1 MSPWRK
7 KLYEVIFEAETK
19 SGKAFDL
26 ALIWAVIFSIGVVL
40 LESVESIRL
49 DFRRQLYFAEWVF
62 TILFTFEYFLR
73 IISVDKPKN
82 YIFSF
87 FGLVDLFSIIPT
99 YLSLFIPGTQ
109 GLLLIRGLRLLRIF
123 RVLKL
128 NRYTKAGNFLLTA
141 ISHSRH
147 KIIVFL
153 GYVITTVFILGAV
166 MYLIEGKDNG
176 FTSIP
181 KGIYWAIVTMTT
193 VGYGDISPQ
202 TPFGQFIA
210 SFLMIAGYGI
220 IAVPTGILSAEMAQL
235 ERVSA
240 TTKTCKSCLKEYHNA
255 GANFCDHCGEK
266 LIRFKEP
273 NIDQV

>member
-26 ALIWAVIFSIGVVL
+26 ALIWAVIFSIVVVL
-40 LESVESIRL
+40 LESVESIRV
-49 DFRRQLYFAEWVF
+49 DFRQQLYFAEWAF
-62 TILFTFEYFLR
+62 TLLFSLEYILR

-128 NRYTKAGNFLLTA
+128 SRYTKAGNFLLTA

-153 GYVITTVFILGAV
+153 GYVITTVFIVGAI
-166 MYLIEGKDNG
+166 MYLVEGKDNG

-202 TPFGQFIA
+202 TPLGQFIA

-235 ERVSA
+235 ERSQA
-240 TTKTCKSCLKEYHNA
+240 STKTCKSCLKEGHNI
-255 GANFCDHCGEK
+255 GAKFCDHCGEK
-266 LIRFKEP
+266 LVRVKKTD
-273 NIDQV
+273 IDQV